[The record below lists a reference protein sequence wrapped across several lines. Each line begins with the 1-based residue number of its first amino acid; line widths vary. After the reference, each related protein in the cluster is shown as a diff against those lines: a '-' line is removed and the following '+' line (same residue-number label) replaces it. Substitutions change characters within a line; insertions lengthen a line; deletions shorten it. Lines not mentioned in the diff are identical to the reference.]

1 MKHDTVMTG
10 WKRINWKRIGG
21 RALVVAPLL
30 GAAVFFGGCA
40 TPTRSGALGG
50 GAVGAGVGAIVG
62 AGTGNPVAGAAIGGA
77 VGAGA
82 GAAIGNAVGESRRQE
97 KGHYEY
103 RTVTRPNGDTYRE
116 KVYVRD

>member
-1 MKHDTVMTG
+1 MTHQTLEN
-10 WKRINWKRIGG
+10 NWKKRSLH
-21 RALVVAPLL
+21 ALLAAPLV
-30 GAAVFFGGCA
+30 AAFALSSGCA

-50 GAVGAGVGAIVG
+50 GAVGAGAGALIG

-82 GAAIGNAVGESRRQE
+82 GAAIGNAVGEHRRNQR
-97 KGHYEY
+97 GHYEY

-116 KVYVRD
+116 KVFVKD